1 MINYVTDILPLQQ
14 AGVSNADIA
23 VHLSSRTATAMAPGP
38 SQYALENAGAVLTDP
53 VLINQRTGTLIAY
66 YESMPAGDDKNLV
79 AWFISEIFTDNEV
92 NTHNYPRSSQ
102 YAAIEAGLP
111 QDLQP
116 VASELVT
123 LAGGRPDAG
132 TTEQDVVDSQAA
144 YEQQQQI
151 DQEMQALDNRYITLV
166 NTYIAPLQAEQNTS
180 NEAWQTAMDN
190 IASNWGE

>member
-1 MINYVTDILPLQQ
+1 MIDYLRDIKPLQDQ
-14 AGVSNADIA
+14 NVSNADIA
-23 VHLSSRTATAMAPGP
+23 VHLSSRTATPMAPSP

-132 TTEQDVVDSQAA
+132 TTEQDVLDIQAA
-144 YEQQQQI
+144 YEQQQQT

-180 NEAWQTAMDN
+180 NEAWQTALNTM
-190 IASNWGE
+190 ASNWGE